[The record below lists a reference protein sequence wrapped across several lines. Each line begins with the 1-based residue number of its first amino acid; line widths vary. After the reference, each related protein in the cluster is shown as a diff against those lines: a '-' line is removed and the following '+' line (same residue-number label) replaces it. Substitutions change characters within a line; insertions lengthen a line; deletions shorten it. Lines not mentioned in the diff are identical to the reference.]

1 MNLHIPPALKPMAPV
16 LAEFF
21 EGMIFKLEVNSHKNA
36 IKEDD
41 IDGLLAKL
49 ADEVQEFREQRLAD
63 ARDPNV
69 LSELNDTA
77 NFAFLLYAFMRSRGV
92 MDLKER
98 FIRDF
103 YVIDT
108 ATGRVF
114 CKQTRSGSP
123 LKVGDEVVGTSRNG
137 VTHIRAQHTAS
148 GASIYVAR
156 RDLVWWEAHGEWPAY
171 PLVYIDGGEYSGK
184 FNGVD
189 GLRTKDRISNLT
201 VGPVPEKKY
210 PYVSRYA
217 PRGREGTANWGKW
230 VYQRRHKYKL
240 VRCGYYD
247 TEEQAAVEGLKA
259 WKEHTRNA

>member
-1 MNLHIPPALKPMAPV
+1 MAPV

-49 ADEVQEFREQRLAD
+49 ADEVQEFREQRIAD

-98 FIRDF
+98 FIREF
-103 YVIDT
+103 YHVDSV
-108 ATGRVF
+108 AGRIF
-114 CKQTRSGSP
+114 CAKTRSGSR
-123 LKVGDEVVGTSRNG
+123 LKVGDEVTGSIRNG
-137 VTHIRAQHTAS
+137 VMHIRAQHTAS
-148 GASIYVAR
+148 GATIYLPR
-156 RDLVWWEAHGEWPAY
+156 RDIVWWNAYGLWPAY
-171 PLVYIDGGEYSGK
+171 PLTYTQPDPPPEYEASIDG
-184 FNGVD
+184 
-189 GLRTKDRISNLT
+189 LANL
-201 VGPVPEKKY
+201 VYGPVPNKPQY

-217 PRGREGTANWGKW
+217 PKGRENSEHFGKFI
-230 VYQRRHKYKL
+230 YQRRHQYKL
-240 VRCGYYD
+240 VRAPGYWD
-247 TEEQAAVEGLKA
+247 TEEEAAREGLKA
-259 WKEHTRNA
+259 WKEKTRNVS